1 MTLFDAI
8 IQALSLTKEGEDAFV
23 KIGQALDSIN
33 HQQLAS
39 KSRLPVIRSQEQ
51 VNTNG
56 SFCHVNN
63 STCSVSESIINDP
76 SGAKVHNYSDK
87 FDTELPSDLITSCV
101 ATLIM
106 IQVISP
112 ELYSKHNEFFVILS
126 TGGKFRIVHLTFVSA
141 PCLSTTNKC
150 L

>member
-1 MTLFDAI
+1 MWELLTLFDAI

-106 IQVISP
+106 IQVISR
-112 ELYSKHNEFFVILS
+112 VI
-126 TGGKFRIVHLTFVSA
+126 F
-141 PCLSTTNKC
+141 
-150 L
+150 

>member
-1 MTLFDAI
+1 MPIVDKTQKSDVMVAPI
-8 IQALSLTKEGEDAFV
+8 IQALSLTKEGEDAFI

-39 KSRLPVIRSQEQ
+39 QSRLPVIRSQEQ

-56 SFCHVNN
+56 SFYHLNH
-63 STCSVSESIINDP
+63 STSGVSEPILNDP
-76 SGAKVHNYSDK
+76 SLPKPHNCSDK

-112 ELYSKHNEFFVILS
+112 
-126 TGGKFRIVHLTFVSA
+126 G
-141 PCLSTTNKC
+141 
-150 L
+150 

>member
-1 MTLFDAI
+1 MRTFGLFDAI
-8 IQALSLTKEGEDAFV
+8 IQALSLTKEGEDAFA

-51 VNTNG
+51 VNANG
-56 SFCHVNN
+56 SLYHLNH
-63 STCSVSESIINDP
+63 STYGVSESILNDP
-76 SGAKVHNYSDK
+76 SGAKLHNYSDT
-87 FDTELPSDLITSCV
+87 FGTELPSDLITSCV

-112 ELYSKHNEFFVILS
+112 GLL
-126 TGGKFRIVHLTFVSA
+126 
-141 PCLSTTNKC
+141 
-150 L
+150 